1 MPPNTATLRVGPYFL
16 SLLLVLVAAFGLVF
30 LPGQRHTPK
39 LGLDLEGGAQ
49 VTLQAQTPNGKTPNQ
64 SAMKVARQ
72 ILEHRVNA
80 KGVSAAQVYQQST
93 NQIVIAVPN
102 STSQKVAKVGQAAKL
117 NFRPLIF
124 AAVPNTTPTP
134 TATSGASVS
143 PGASGS
149 AGTTGSSATSTTAP
163 PTGSTTTGAKTSAPT
178 TTGSPGAT
186 TSASPNGLVDP
197 NRAVAAAAKTTA
209 AATTPTAARATAA
222 KTTAGATAT
231 PATPAP
237 SASAAST
244 AQSPDPF
251 KNLGFA
257 LPKSD
262 TAFDALTAAQQA
274 ALKAALANFDC
285 SARPTDVPTAPLPAC
300 DNGTPPTAKY
310 LLGPVIVAGTEI
322 SSADAVAPSANGNTS
337 WTVSINLKSKGQ
349 TAWTDFTGAH
359 HSGANTDNASTCSA
373 ATTPCA
379 DYVGFTLDGA
389 VIGSPPQT
397 ESTIN
402 GTTQVEG
409 NFSESYAKDLAN
421 DLKYGAL
428 PLNFRQLTQQDVS
441 PTLGSS
447 QLKAGLL
454 AGGIGL
460 ILVVIYSFLY
470 YRGLG
475 FVTVASLLVSG
486 ALTYAALVI
495 LGREI
500 GFTLTLAGIAGF
512 IVAVGIT
519 ADSFVVLFER
529 LKDEVHSG
537 RSLRVAVPRA
547 WTRARR
553 TILSADTVSFIAAAV
568 LYYFTVG
575 DVRGFAFTLGLS
587 TLLDLVVVFL
597 FTHPLVSLL
606 SRSRAFGSPRFTG
619 LDSVRAGG
627 IAPSPEAP
635 TRSAR
640 ARRTRAAGGAT
651 ALGGSVALLER
662 EDEADD
668 LGDPED
674 DAEGFAEGEFVDP
687 DTADHDIA
695 DPDIA
700 DHGTDQVAR
709 ARPAKPRDADAD
721 SGAPR
726 RSRVVPR
733 SAPPSV
739 IGADAAERAA
749 ARRGRTVRPAK
760 PIEDEP
766 EHDESIHDAIHED
779 AIHEDPIHDEP
790 EHDEPIDDDAIH
802 DEPALDVDG
811 GVVEVP
817 ADDVAPE
824 ETGPVV
830 APVAEDAQLPA
841 PDAPV
846 QFPVPARAGTS
857 TAAERAAGRR
867 QAGRSQPVRGSRGR
881 READAGA
888 AELSPTQAPASAE
901 PTPPPREPEP
911 VAESAHQGTARGMND
926 ADPPAG
932 KATAAERAAARR
944 DRIRSRAGH
953 PIDTDPLNTDSE
965 DES

>member
-16 SLLLVLVAAFGLVF
+16 SLLLVLVVSFGLVF

-64 SAMKVARQ
+64 AAMKVARQ
-72 ILEHRVNA
+72 ILENRVNA

-102 STSQKVAKVGQAAKL
+102 ATSQDVAKVGQAAKL

-124 AAVPNTTPTP
+124 AGVPNTATTPTSTTP
-134 TATSGASVS
+134 TSTAPSSTT
-143 PGASGS
+143 
-149 AGTTGSSATSTTAP
+149 AGSTTAP
-163 PTGSTTTGAKTSAPT
+163 SASAPAGT
-178 TTGSPGAT
+178 TTGSPAPAT
-186 TSASPNGLVDP
+186 TAATTVPKSSAPASAATTGPKSSASPNGLVDA
-197 NRAVAAAAKTTA
+197 NRAAAPPSTGSATGRTTAPVTTTSAKTTPA
-209 AATTPTAARATAA
+209 GATPSA
-222 KTTAGATAT
+222 TAGATA
-231 PATPAP
+231 PPG
-237 SASAAST
+237 
-244 AQSPDPF
+244 DPF

-257 LPKSD
+257 LPTSD
-262 TAFDALTAAQQA
+262 TAFSALTPARQA

-285 SARPTDVPTAPLPAC
+285 STRPADVPTEPLPAC

-322 SSADAVAPSANGNTS
+322 SSAGAVAPSANGNSS

-349 TAWTDFTGAH
+349 TAWANFTGAH
-359 HSGANTDNASTCSA
+359 HSSASTDNAGTCSA
-373 ATTPCA
+373 TTTPCA

-389 VIGSPPQT
+389 VIGAPPQT

-402 GTTQVEG
+402 GTTQVSG
-409 NFSESYAKDLAN
+409 QFSESTAKDLAN

-441 PTLGSS
+441 ATLGSS

-537 RSLRVAVPRA
+537 RSIRVAVPRA

-606 SRSRAFGSPRFTG
+606 SRSAAFGSPRFTG
-619 LDSVRAGG
+619 LNSVRAGG

-640 ARRTRAAGGAT
+640 ARRTRAVGGAT
-651 ALGGSVALLER
+651 AVGGSVALLER
-662 EDEADD
+662 ADEADRLDHDAAYDD
-668 LGDPED
+668 LAGDDFARD
-674 DAEGFAEGEFVDP
+674 DLADDDVAEPVVIAPPAAPRDP
-687 DTADHDIA
+687 D
-695 DPDIA
+695 
-700 DHGTDQVAR
+700 Q
-709 ARPAKPRDADAD
+709 D

-733 SAPPSV
+733 SAPTAV

-749 ARRGRTVRPAK
+749 ARRGRAVRPPK
-760 PIEDEP
+760 PVDEEP
-766 EHDESIHDAIHED
+766 DELPVA
-779 AIHEDPIHDEP
+779 APF
-790 EHDEPIDDDAIH
+790 
-802 DEPALDVDG
+802 DVDSNSA
-811 GVVEVP
+811 EVP
-817 ADDVAPE
+817 ADEADGEDAALANGHELVD
-824 ETGPVV
+824 ETQSDDEQVVKSVGTASV
-830 APVAEDAQLPA
+830 APVVDQEITEAAGVAD
-841 PDAPV
+841 
-846 QFPVPARAGTS
+846 FPIPARRGTS
-857 TAAERAAGRR
+857 TAMERAA
-867 QAGRSQPVRGSRGR
+867 AR
-881 READAGA
+881 REAGRAQPPARGARHRPAAAVQSSDLPDDAVETPTVRSGGA
-888 AELSPTQAPASAE
+888 SPVVVAQPQ
-901 PTPPPREPEP
+901 P
-911 VAESAHQGTARGMND
+911 VAGSEAVGAPSEVIAAVDTAAVDTAAVD
-926 ADPPAG
+926 AADEPATRT
-932 KATAAERAAARR
+932 TAAERAAARR
-944 DRIRSRAGH
+944 ARVRSRAGH
-953 PIDTDPLNTDSE
+953 PLDTDSE
-965 DES
+965 DDS